1 MNPEDPLSI
10 APPPLLPEAAARLAA
25 ELYDLGAK
33 GSVQAK
39 ALPGEYDANF
49 EIAAPAGRFVMKVMH
64 PARDRSL
71 IDLQCEALEHVA
83 RAAPDLR
90 VPRVRTTRAG
100 GRLTPVALPGARE
113 GESIERLVWMLGYI
127 EGDPYARVRPQ
138 TDFMLESLGRFLG
151 ALDAAL
157 RGFTHPAAERAFK
170 WDLARADWIES
181 ALPSI
186 ADAGRRAL
194 VERAL
199 GLFRTKVAPA
209 MPGLRR
215 SVIHSDANDYNVIVD
230 PADAD
235 PRGVASVIDFGDMHR
250 GLVVAEVAIA
260 AAYALLDRKDPMA
273 AAAAVV
279 RGYHQAHPLEEAE
292 IAVLFPLILARLAV
306 SVANSAMM
314 SALKPGDQYVTISEA
329 PAWAALE
336 RLMRVTPSLA
346 EAWFRRACGAAATAP
361 AAEVTAWIEGRA
373 STFSS
378 VLDVD
383 LRRTPV
389 VVFDL
394 SVGSP
399 LLGADP
405 RATETAALTETL
417 FREMREARVSVG
429 VGRYDEARLLYV
441 SPLFG
446 EAGSEAPTEERRT
459 IHLGVDL
466 FVEAGSRVRA
476 PIPGV
481 VHLVVNNDAPQDYG
495 PLVIL
500 RHQTSSGTPFFTLYG
515 HLSED
520 TLSGLR
526 EGQRV
531 EAGEEIA
538 RVGSPPTNGDW
549 APHLHFQIILDLLDL
564 GRDFPGVCRASERDL
579 WTSISPDPNLI
590 LGIPAAAFGKTRP
603 SPDETLARRRR
614 LLGPSLSLTYERP
627 LKIVRG
633 FGAYLYDQDGRAFLD
648 MYNNVPLVGHSH
660 PRVVRAARE
669 QLGLLNTNTRYLH
682 DRVLDY
688 AERLTA
694 LLPRELSV
702 CFFVNSG
709 SEANDLALRM
719 ARNHTKRED
728 IVVLENAY
736 HGHTSALIDVSPYK
750 FDGPGGTGRKD
761 FVHVAPMPDDY
772 RGPFRRDDAR
782 AGVKYG
788 QAVGA
793 VVKRLVGE
801 GRAPA
806 AFIAETLPSVGGQIV
821 PPPGYLEEAYRHVRA
836 AGGLCIAD
844 EVQVGFGR
852 LGSHYWGFEM
862 AGVVPDIVVLGKPM
876 GNGFPLG
883 ALITTEAVAKS
894 FANGMEFFSTFGGNP
909 VACAAG
915 LAVLDVVRDEGLQA
929 RALDTGRHLL
939 AGLRGLMD
947 KHRLIGDVRGAGL
960 FLGVELVRDRVTREP
975 ALVQAK
981 VVVNRLRELGVLT
994 GTDGPHDNVLKL
1006 RPPLVLTAAEADL
1019 FLDVLDRVLGEDRA
1033 RPN

>member
-1 MNPEDPLSI
+1 MNSEGPLSI
-10 APPPLLPEAAARLAA
+10 APPPLLTEAAARLAA
-25 ELYDLGAK
+25 DLYDLGPEDR
-33 GSVQAK
+33 VQAK

-49 EIAAPAGRFVMKVMH
+49 EITAPAGRFVLKVMH
-64 PARDRSL
+64 PARDHGL
-71 IDLQCEALEHVA
+71 IDMQCEALEHVA
-83 RAAPDLR
+83 RVAPALR
-90 VPRVRTTRAG
+90 VPRVRPTRAG
-100 GRLTPVALPGARE
+100 DRVTRVALRGTKE
-113 GESIERLVWMLGYI
+113 GETVERLVWMLGFI
-127 EGDPYARVRPQ
+127 EGDPFARVRPQ
-138 TDFMLESLGRFLG
+138 TDDMLESLGRFLG
-151 ALDAAL
+151 SLDAAL
-157 RGFTHPAAERAFK
+157 RDFAHPAAERAFK
-170 WDLARADWIES
+170 WDLSRAGWIEG
-181 ALPSI
+181 ALPNI
-186 ADAGRRAL
+186 TDPARRAL

-199 GLFRTKVAPA
+199 AIFKAKVVPA
-209 MPGLRR
+209 LPSLRR
-215 SVIHSDANDYNVIVD
+215 SVIHSDANDYNVIID
-230 PADAD
+230 PAQSE
-235 PRGVASVIDFGDMHR
+235 PRGVATVIDFGDMHR

-260 AAYALLDRKDPMA
+260 ATYALLDRKDPLA
-273 AAAAVV
+273 AAAAVT
-279 RGYHQAHPLEEAE
+279 RGYHQTHPLEEAE

-306 SVANSAMM
+306 SVTNSAMM
-314 SALKPGDQYVTISEA
+314 SALKPADAYVTISEK

-336 RLMRVTPSLA
+336 CLIRVPPALA
-346 EAWFRRACGAAATAP
+346 EAWFRRSRGLPATPAAAD
-361 AAEVTAWIEGRA
+361 VTSWIEAHA
-373 STFSS
+373 SAFSP

-383 LRRTPV
+383 LRTVPV
-389 VVFDL
+389 LVFDL

-399 LLGADP
+399 ILGADP

-417 FREMREARVSVG
+417 FREMRRAGALVG
-429 VGRYDEARLLYV
+429 VGRYNEARLLYV

-446 EAGSEAPTEERRT
+446 RGEAPTDERRT

-476 PIPGV
+476 PLAGV
-481 VHLVVNNDAPQDYG
+481 VHLLVNNDAPQDYG

-500 RHQTSSGTPFFTLYG
+500 RHQTAAGTPFFTLYG

-549 APHLHFQIILDLLDL
+549 APHLHFQIILDQLDL

-579 WTSISPDPNLI
+579 WTSVSPDPNLI
-590 LGIPAAAFGKTRP
+590 LGIPATSFGERNLTT
-603 SPDETLARRRR
+603 DETLAKRKR
-614 LLGPSLSLTYERP
+614 LLSPSLSLSYRRP
-627 LKIVRG
+627 LRIVRG
-633 FGAYLYDQDGRAFLD
+633 FGTYLYDDTGRAFLD

-660 PRVVRAARE
+660 PRVVRAAQE

-682 DRVLDY
+682 DHVIDY

-694 LLPRELSV
+694 LLPDSLSV

-719 ARNHTKRED
+719 ARTHTKRQD

-750 FDGPGGTGRKD
+750 FDGPGGAGRKD

-772 RGPFRRDDAR
+772 RGRFRREDAE
-782 AGVKYG
+782 AGMKYG
-788 QAVGA
+788 RAVGE
-793 VVKRLVGE
+793 VLSRLVAQ
-801 GRAPA
+801 GRPPA

-821 PPPGYLEEAYRHVRA
+821 PPPGFLEEAYPHVRA

-852 LGSHYWGFEM
+852 LGSHFWGFEM
-862 AGVVPDIVVLGKPM
+862 LGVVPDIVVLGKPM
-876 GNGFPLG
+876 ANGFPLG
-883 ALITTEAVAKS
+883 ALITTRAIAES

-909 VACAAG
+909 VACASG

-929 RALDTGRHLL
+929 RALETGTHLL
-939 AGLRGLMD
+939 AGLRGLME
-947 KHRLIGDVRGAGL
+947 RYPLIGDVRGAGL

-975 ALVQAK
+975 ATVHAK

-994 GTDGPHDNVLKL
+994 GTDGPHDNVIKL
-1006 RPPLVLTAAEADL
+1006 RPPLVLTLAEADL
-1019 FLDVLDRVLGEDRA
+1019 FLATLDRVLGEDRA
-1033 RPN
+1033 QPN